1 MTYSRILGTGS
12 YLPAQ
17 CLTNAQLAERVETT
31 DEWIVTRTGI
41 RTRHIAAD
49 NENTSDLALKAA
61 QAALDAAGVAKE
73 EIDMII
79 VATTTPDM
87 VFPST
92 ACILQEKLGISGCA
106 AFDVQ
111 AVCAGFMYAL
121 VMANSHIKSGM
132 AKKVLIVGA
141 EVMSRIVDW
150 SDRKTCVL
158 FGDGAGAIVLGAS
171 EEPGILHAKLAADG
185 RQQHILNTKGQISGG
200 AIQGDPYLYMDGPA
214 VFKFAVKALADIAEK
229 TLSEAGVEKS
239 QVDWLVPH
247 QANLRIIESTAKHL
261 GMSMDNVVVTL
272 PEHGNTSAA
281 SIPLALDVAVRDGRI
296 KRGQTILLEGIG
308 GGMTWGAVLAKY

>member
-17 CLTNAQLAERVETT
+17 CLTNAQLAERVETS
-31 DEWIVTRTGI
+31 DEWIVSRTGI
-41 RTRHIAAD
+41 RSRHIAAD
-49 NENTSDLALKAA
+49 DEKTSDLALKASL
-61 QAALDAAGVAKE
+61 AALAAAGVSAA
-73 EIDMII
+73 EIDTII

-121 VMANSHIKSGM
+121 ATANSYIKSGM
-132 AKKVLIVGA
+132 AKKVLVVGA
-141 EVMSRIVDW
+141 EVMSRLMDW
-150 SDRKTCVL
+150 SDRRTCVL

-171 EEPGILHAKLAADG
+171 EEPGIVHAKLAADG
-185 RQQHILNTKGQISGG
+185 SHQHILNTGAQIADGKIVG
-200 AIQGDPYLYMDGPA
+200 EPYLYMDGPA
-214 VFKFAVKALADIAEK
+214 VFKYAVKALSDIAEK
-229 TLSEAGVEKS
+229 TLNEAGIDKS

-247 QANLRIIESTAKHL
+247 QANVRIIESTAKHL
-261 GMSMDNVVVTL
+261 GLPMDKVVLTL
-272 PEHGNTSAA
+272 PEQGNTSAA
-281 SIPLALDVAVRDGRI
+281 SIPLALDAAVRDGRI
-296 KRGQTILLEGIG
+296 QRGQTVLLEGIG
-308 GGMTWGAVLAKY
+308 GGMTWGAVLLTY